1 MKKAKESNRGL
12 KKILFAA
19 GAGALALYLFDP
31 DRGKARRTKV
41 RDQIMGKLRRTEKKL
56 GRTGRHLASDAE
68 GLRQRVAHSSSGEKT
83 YDDVTLAQKVSS
95 ELFVD
100 PEIPKDR
107 ININVEDG
115 VIVLRGEVDAPKD
128 VKKIERLVKKIDGV
142 EDVDNLLHLVG
153 TPAPNKESARRA

>member
-1 MKKAKESNRGL
+1 MGKGKAKRESRGI
-12 KKILFAA
+12 KKLLLAA

-31 DRGKARRTKV
+31 DRGKGRRAKA
-41 RDQIMGKLRRTEKKL
+41 RDQIMGKLRRTERRVA
-56 GRTGRHLASDAE
+56 RTGRHLASDAD
-68 GLRQRVAHSSSGEKT
+68 GLRQRVAHSSSDAKT

-100 PEIPKDR
+100 PQIPKDR
-107 ININVEDG
+107 ININAEDG

-142 EDVDNLLHLVG
+142 DDVNNLLHLVG
-153 TPAPNKESARRA
+153 TPAPNK